1 MLGFCRHTTGQQEQR
16 IRQLDDRKAAQVL
29 RVDDMAGDAEGAEG
43 DWEAVDEEEKRL
55 YANDAVDEAVE
66 QFLREDGVFL
76 DKLGEVVKPGS
87 CYTG

>member
-43 DWEAVDEEEKRL
+43 DWEAIHKEEKRL
-55 YANDAVDEAVE
+55 HADDAVDEAAE
-66 QFLREDGVFL
+66 QFLREHGVLL
-76 DKLGEVVKPGS
+76 DQLREVVKPGS
-87 CYTG
+87 CYTS